1 MSPNVPPPKPS
12 GEKHERK
19 HARLSVM
26 MRVRVRE
33 REMGGGGWG
42 MVDGGG
48 GGCRCAAWWR
58 RQARWEEIQQ
68 PIVWG
73 GRKLTREHQSGA
85 LHGSPDGQ
93 WGPKVNV
100 FEETMFFELPVGQ
113 YGTTGS
119 NGKTKGRR
127 MDTHQRSS
135 AGWTGHFPYGDVSFR
150 PLRPR
155 RLKRMRC

>member
-12 GEKHERK
+12 REKQERK

-26 MRVRVRE
+26 MRVRE
-33 REMGGGGWG
+33 RGGG
-42 MVDGGG
+42 DGGG

-58 RQARWEEIQQ
+58 REARWEEIQQ

-73 GRKLTREHQSGA
+73 GRKLTHEHQSGA

-93 WGPKVNV
+93 RGPKVNV
-100 FEETMFFELPVGQ
+100 LGETLFFELPMGQ
-113 YGTTGS
+113 YGTTGN

-127 MDTHQRSS
+127 TDAHQRSS
-135 AGWTGHFPYGDVSFR
+135 AGWTGHSPYGDVAFR
-150 PLRPR
+150 PLRR
-155 RLKRMRC
+155 KRLKRMRC